1 MDGSQRILSPRIKK
15 IKVGLVGYGAIGRA
29 IAQYIQTHL
38 SDKAV
43 LYAISEPDTDK
54 IRALKKQPKSNF
66 RVLDID
72 TLIKKSDL
80 VIEAANPSV
89 ARGVIKKAL
98 RFKKDVMILSS
109 GGLIN
114 EYKKF
119 FAQAEKNRCRLFL
132 PSGALS
138 GVDALKAASFGKI
151 RRIVLTSRKPVKA
164 LLDTPYVVKKR
175 LNLKGI
181 KKGEKILFEGSVREA
196 VKGFPKNIN
205 VSATVNLASLAGE
218 NILVRIVTSPR
229 YRLNSHELT
238 VEGDFGKISSRIESR
253 PSQDNPK
260 TSQIA
265 VLSALAT
272 LRDIVGY
279 VRVGT

>member
-1 MDGSQRILSPRIKK
+1 MDGSQRILDQRIKK
-15 IKVGLVGYGAIGRA
+15 IKVGLVGCGAIGRV
-29 IAQYIQTHL
+29 IAQYIRTRFA
-38 SDKAV
+38 DKAV
-43 LYAISEPDTDK
+43 LYAITEPDISK
-54 IRALKKQPKSNF
+54 IRVLKKQLKRRL

-80 VIEAANPSV
+80 VIEAANPYV
-89 ARGVIKKAL
+89 AREVVNKTL
-98 RFKKDVMILSS
+98 HFKKDAMILSS

-114 EYKKF
+114 EYKNF
-119 FAQAEKNRCRLFL
+119 FAKAEKNRCRLFV

-151 RRIVLTSRKPVKA
+151 KRIVLTSRKPVKA
-164 LLDTPYVVKKR
+164 LLDAPYVVKKH

-181 KKGEKILFEGSVREA
+181 RGEKIIFEGSVREA

-205 VSATVNLASLAGE
+205 VSATVNLSSLAGK
-218 NILVRIVTSPR
+218 NIVIRIVTSPR

-238 VEGDFGKISSRIESR
+238 VEGDFGKVSSRVESK
-253 PSQDNPK
+253 PCKDNPK

-265 VLSALAT
+265 VLSVLAT
-272 LRDIVGY
+272 LRDILGY
-279 VRVGT
+279 IRVGT